1 MLPQSSLLQWN
12 YKLVDAEELSMVVW
26 QSILEGD
33 RFAGVWLL
41 IINFSLGL
49 NNARPDLL
57 H

>member
-12 YKLVDAEELSMVVW
+12 YKFVDAEELSMVAW
-26 QSILEGD
+26 QRILEED

-49 NNARPDLL
+49 NNVRPDLL

>member
-12 YKLVDAEELSMVVW
+12 YRLVDAEELSMVVW